1 MSACEHPQEHS
12 ERGLSSAEAQMR
24 LARDGHNEIPSA
36 IRRNTLAI
44 ALSVAREPIFL
55 LLIASAVVYFL
66 LGDVRELLVKPGAS
80 FIWPAVATIRG
91 KWRGRPP
98 WP

>member
-1 MSACEHPQEHS
+1 MN
-12 ERGLSSAEAQMR
+12 SSAHHRTGSQLWRTR
-24 LARDGHNEIPSA
+24 LRLGRDGHNEIPSA

-44 ALSVAREPIFL
+44 ALSVTREPIFL

-66 LGDVRELLVKPGAS
+66 LGDARELLVKPGAS

>member
-1 MSACEHPQEHS
+1 MSASEHPQEHS

-24 LARDGHNEIPSA
+24 LAH
-36 IRRNTLAI
+36 
-44 ALSVAREPIFL
+44 EPIFL